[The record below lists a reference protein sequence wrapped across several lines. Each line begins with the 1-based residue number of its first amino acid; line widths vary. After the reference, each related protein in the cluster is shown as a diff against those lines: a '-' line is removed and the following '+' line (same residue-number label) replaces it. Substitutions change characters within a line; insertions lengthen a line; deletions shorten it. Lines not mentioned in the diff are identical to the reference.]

1 MKGKWY
7 SIQNKAG
14 GETADIYIFDEIGTY
29 GVTAQEFINDI
40 KDLKGTSINLRINSL
55 GGDVFD
61 GMAMYNVIKRRE
73 AKTTVYIE
81 GIAASIATIIALGAD
96 EVVMAENSLFMIHNA
111 WGGTM
116 GEAKDMRKTADT
128 LDKIS
133 GELTDIYRKKTGL
146 SYEALQ
152 EMMDE
157 ETWLNAEEA
166 YELGFVDVISDSIK
180 VAAKYDV
187 SKFKN
192 ITEEEIQNKLNIN
205 IKNRK
210 MTNELKEWFN
220 NKVEEIVTAVKG
232 DVKVS
237 KDVVEETTINVTLA
251 DNEDIMNKMS
261 DFETNNIELTNKIS
275 SLEEELANAK
285 GTNLTL
291 TEEVEALNAKI
302 NKADA
307 KGTEIVTEADPAVVE
322 NKKED
327 ANAGFYNAMAERIRN
342 KFNN

>member
-1 MKGKWY
+1 MTEKWY
-7 SIQNKAG
+7 NIQNKAG
-14 GETADIYIFDEIGTY
+14 ETADVYIFDEIGTY
-29 GVTAQEFINDI
+29 GITAQEFINDI
-40 KDLKGTSINLRINSL
+40 KGLKDLPINLRINSL

-96 EVVMAENSLFMIHNA
+96 EVIMAENSLFMIHNA

-166 YELGFVDVISDSIK
+166 YEAGFVDVISDSIK

-192 ITEEEIQNKLNIN
+192 ITQEQIQNKLSININ
-205 IKNRK
+205 NKK

-237 KDVVEETTINVTLA
+237 KDIVEETTINVNLG
-251 DNEDIMNKMS
+251 DNDEIMNKIS
-261 DFETNNIELTNKIS
+261 EFETNNIELSNKIT
-275 SLEEELANAK
+275 SLEEELVNAK
-285 GTNLTL
+285 GTNETL

-307 KGTEIVTEADPAVVE
+307 TGTEIVTEADPAVVE

-327 ANAGFYNAMAERIRN
+327 ANAGFYNAMAERVRI

>member
-1 MKGKWY
+1 MNEKWY
-7 SIQNKAG
+7 NIQNKAG
-14 GETADIYIFDEIGTY
+14 NSADIYIFDEIGTY
-29 GVTAQEFINDI
+29 GVTAQDFISEI
-40 KDLKGTSINLRINSL
+40 KGLKDMPINLRINSL

-73 AKTTVYIE
+73 SKTTVYIE

-111 WGGTM
+111 WGGSS
-116 GEAKDMRKTADT
+116 GEAKDMRKTAET
-128 LDKIS
+128 LDKITS
-133 GELTDIYRKKTGL
+133 ELTDIYVKKTGL
-146 SYEALQ
+146 SYDAVA

-166 YELGFVDVISDSIK
+166 YKLRFIDTISDSIK

-192 ITEEEIQNKLNIN
+192 ITQEEIKNKLSININ
-205 IKNRK
+205 NKK

-220 NKVEEIVTAVKG
+220 NKVEEIVTSVKG
-232 DVKVS
+232 EVKVS
-237 KDVVEETTINVTLA
+237 EDVAEQTAITVNLG
-251 DNEDIMNKMS
+251 DNEEIMNKIS
-261 DFETNNIELTNKIS
+261 AFEANNIELSNKIS
-275 SLEEELANAK
+275 LLEEELVASK
-285 GTNLTL
+285 GTNETL
-291 TEEVEALNAKI
+291 TVEVEGLNAKI

-307 KGTEIVTEADPAVVE
+307 KGTELNTDSDPAIVE
-322 NKKED
+322 NKKVDE
-327 ANAGFYNAMAERIRN
+327 NADFYNVLASRIRS

>member
-1 MKGKWY
+1 MTEKWY
-7 SIQNKAG
+7 NIQNKAG
-14 GETADIYIFDEIGTY
+14 KTADVYIFDEIGTY

-40 KDLKGTSINLRINSL
+40 KDLKDLPINLRINSL

-111 WGGTM
+111 WGGAM
-116 GEAKDMRKTADT
+116 GEAKDMRKTAAT
-128 LDKIS
+128 LEKIS

-152 EMMDE
+152 EMMSE

-220 NKVEEIVTAVKG
+220 NKVEEIVATVKG

-237 KDVVEETTINVTLA
+237 KDVVEETTVNVMIG
-251 DNEDIMNKMS
+251 DKEDIMNKIS
-261 DFETNNIELTNKIS
+261 EFETNNIELTNKIS
-275 SLEEELANAK
+275 SLEEELVNAK

-307 KGTEIVTEADPAVVE
+307 KGTEIETDSDPVVVE

-327 ANAGFYNAMAERIRN
+327 ANAGFYNAMAERMRN

>member
-1 MKGKWY
+1 MNGKWY

-14 GETADIYIFDEIGTY
+14 GETADVYIFDEIGTY
-29 GVTAQEFINDI
+29 GITAQEFINDI
-40 KDLKGTSINLRINSL
+40 KELKGMSINLRINSL

-111 WGGTM
+111 WGGAM
-116 GEAKDMRKTADT
+116 GEAKDMRKTAET

-166 YELGFVDVISDSIK
+166 YEHGFVDVISDSIK

-192 ITEEEIQNKLNIN
+192 ITEEQIQNKLNIN

-220 NKVEEIVTAVKG
+220 NKVEEIVAAVKG

-237 KDVVEETTINVTLA
+237 EDVVEETTINVNLA
-251 DNEDIMNKMS
+251 DNDDIMNKIS
-261 DFETNNIELTNKIS
+261 EFETNNIELTNKIS

-285 GTNLTL
+285 GANETL
-291 TEEVEALNAKI
+291 TEEVEALHAKI

-307 KGTEIVTEADPAVVE
+307 KGTEIKTEADPAVVE

-327 ANAGFYNAMAERIRN
+327 ANVGFYNAMAARVRN

>member
-1 MKGKWY
+1 MTEKWY
-7 SIQNKAG
+7 NIQNKAG
-14 GETADIYIFDEIGTY
+14 KPADVYIFDEIGTY
-29 GVTAQEFINDI
+29 GITAQEFITDI
-40 KDLKGTSINLRINSL
+40 KDLKDTPINLRINSL

-81 GIAASIATIIALGAD
+81 GIAASIATIISLGAD

-116 GEAKDMRKTADT
+116 GEAKDMRKTAET
-128 LDKIS
+128 LDKIT

-146 SYEALQ
+146 SYDALA

-157 ETWLNAEEA
+157 ETWLNANEA
-166 YELGFVDVISDSIK
+166 LEMGFIDTISDSIK

-192 ITEEEIQNKLNIN
+192 ITQEEIQNKLSININ
-205 IKNRK
+205 NKK

-237 KDVVEETTINVTLA
+237 ADVAEQTAITVNLG
-251 DNEDIMNKMS
+251 DNDEIKNKIS
-261 DFETNNIELTNKIS
+261 EFESSNIELSNKIS
-275 SLEEELANAK
+275 LLEEELVASK
-285 GTNLTL
+285 GTNETL
-291 TEEVEALNAKI
+291 TQEVEALNAKI

-307 KGTEIVTEADPAVVE
+307 KGTEIVTEADPVVVE

-327 ANAGFYNAMAERIRN
+327 ANAGFYNAMADRIRS

>member
-1 MKGKWY
+1 MNEKWY
-7 SIQNKAG
+7 NIQNKA

-29 GVTAQEFINDI
+29 GVTAQDFISEI
-40 KDLKGTSINLRINSL
+40 KGLKDMPINLRINSL

-111 WGGTM
+111 WGGTS
-116 GEAKDMRKTADT
+116 GEAKDMRKTAET
-128 LDKIS
+128 LDKITS
-133 GELTDIYRKKTGL
+133 ELTDIYVKKTGL
-146 SYEALQ
+146 SYDALA

-157 ETWLNAEEA
+157 ESWLNAQEA
-166 YELGFVDVISDSIK
+166 FDLGFIDTISDSIK

-192 ITEEEIQNKLNIN
+192 ITQEEIKNKLSININ
-205 IKNRK
+205 NKK

-220 NKVEEIVTAVKG
+220 SKVEEIVTSVKG
-232 DVKVS
+232 EVKVS
-237 KDVVEETTINVTLA
+237 ADVAEQTAITVNLG
-251 DNEDIMNKMS
+251 DNEEI
-261 DFETNNIELTNKIS
+261 TNKIS
-275 SLEEELANAK
+275 EFEAKNIELSNKISLLEGELVSEK
-285 GTNLTL
+285 GNNETL
-291 TEEVEALNAKI
+291 TVEVEGLNAKI

-307 KGTEIVTEADPAVVE
+307 KGTELETSSDPAIVE
-322 NKKED
+322 NKKVD
-327 ANAGFYNAMAERIRN
+327 ANSAFYDAMASRIRN

>member
-1 MKGKWY
+1 MNEKWY
-7 SIQNKAG
+7 NIQNKA

-29 GVTAQEFINDI
+29 GVTAQDFISEI
-40 KDLKGTSINLRINSL
+40 KGLKDMPINLRINSL

-111 WGGTM
+111 WGGTS
-116 GEAKDMRKTADT
+116 GEAKDMRKTAET
-128 LDKIS
+128 LDKITS
-133 GELTDIYRKKTGL
+133 ELTDIYVKKTGL
-146 SYEALQ
+146 SYEALA

-157 ETWLNAEEA
+157 ESWLNAQEA
-166 YELGFVDVISDSIK
+166 FDLGFIDTISDSIK

-192 ITEEEIQNKLNIN
+192 ITQEEIKNKLSININ
-205 IKNRK
+205 NKK
-210 MTNELKEWFN
+210 MTNELKDWFN
-220 NKVEEIVTAVKG
+220 SKVEEIVTAVKG

-237 KDVVEETTINVTLA
+237 ADVAEQTAITVNLG
-251 DNEDIMNKMS
+251 DNEEI
-261 DFETNNIELTNKIS
+261 TNKIS
-275 SLEEELANAK
+275 EFEAKNIELSNKMSLLEEELVSAK
-285 GTNLTL
+285 GNNETL
-291 TEEVEALNAKI
+291 TVEVEGLNAKI

-307 KGTEIVTEADPAVVE
+307 KGTELETSSDPAIVE
-322 NKKED
+322 NKIVD
-327 ANAGFYNAMAERIRN
+327 GNSAFYDAMAARIRS